1 MFLMDSHAFLLLNSV
16 ALSFVDHLCL
26 WVAFLHLCVDTD
38 RFGVMAT
45 LQLCECLALLFMCLL
60 AHLVSHLHADLLVEC
75 LTVTVIHLHTSL
87 HLNSVTLLVKNLHTL
102 LFMSNL
108 AMSILGINA
117 ELMMLL
123 EALLLLSLHTRLLLV
138 CVALLVLHLHT
149 AGVVHCLTHRLLVG
163 IAVGLVYCS
172 AVRTMGLLVMMFL
185 MVFFMNNSLANII
198 ITNIMVS

>member
-16 ALSFVDHLCL
+16 TLSFIDHLCL

-45 LQLCECLALLFMCLL
+45 LQLCEYLALLFMCLL

-87 HLNSVTLLVKNLHTL
+87 HLHRVTLLVKNLHTL
-102 LFMSNL
+102 LFMSN
-108 AMSILGINA
+108 LGINA

-149 AGVVHCLTHRLLVG
+149 ARVVHCLTHRLLE
-163 IAVGLVYCS
+163 A
-172 AVRTMGLLVMMFL
+172 LLL
-185 MVFFMNNSLANII
+185 LSL
-198 ITNIMVS
+198 